1 MYFDYDL
8 SSHSFF
14 DRVDLCVE
22 RVGDEDV
29 TATLFR
35 DGDTV
40 TSTLLTRPARR
51 GLLRLTCDLGADRV
65 EVSGARVALAYSW
78 NSRRVIDDG
87 VTTFAPQSPSGRA
100 RAHITPPTG
109 WLNDPNGLC
118 FFRGVYHVFYQFT
131 PYSPHWDVMHWGHAV
146 SSDLIHWR
154 NLPIFLV
161 PQADLME
168 DSPLTGGAFSGSA
181 LPLDTHGRP
190 CDGHDAERLLIALTR
205 HRENANEPESVIET
219 QTILET
225 SDGVLPGAETTVLV
239 GGDDVGRDWRDPKL
253 VVDDDGVHMVLATT
267 IDRAC
272 ARARTA
278 LDPGD
283 GEFTRSATSSDSQP
297 EPPSVER
304 LPAIVSYLHATG
316 EPWTSGWSNEGAL
329 VADVGLAGSTTLECP
344 DVVTV
349 DGRRYALA
357 GIMHYRR
364 AGGAFQPVRWY
375 DLDSNPTVTGW
386 LDEGDSFYA
395 SQTLV
400 ESDRILAWGW
410 LADWQ
415 GRRDVLDHLNQGV
428 LSLPRE
434 VVVTKRGLGMI
445 PAREIRALI
454 SSAPPA
460 TSECSSTYALDMCA
474 SIIDDV
480 TITFSES
487 ASVPVLRIRQGNVML
502 TRPDGSHCHAELTH
516 VHSLTAIYDRGVV
529 EVFVN
534 HGEATFSCLGNDL
547 CDTSSLRLEGLSDE
561 VSCRIVDLSSFF
573 ERQ

>member
-1 MYFDYDL
+1 MHFDYDL
-8 SSHSFF
+8 STHTFF
-14 DRVDLCVE
+14 DHVDLCVE
-22 RVGDEDV
+22 RVDDEDV
-29 TATLFR
+29 IATLFR
-35 DGDTV
+35 NGDTV
-40 TSTLLTRPARR
+40 TSTLLAQPLRR
-51 GLLRLTCDLGADRV
+51 GLLRLSCPCGADRV
-65 EVSGARVALAYSW
+65 KVSGARVALAYSW
-78 NSRRVIDDG
+78 DSKRVIDNG
-87 VTTFAPQSPSGRA
+87 VTTFAPQSPAGRA

-146 SSDLIHWR
+146 SSDLTHWR

-181 LPLDTHGRP
+181 LPLDAHGRP
-190 CDGHDAERLLIALTR
+190 CDGRDAERLLIALTR
-205 HRENANEPESVIET
+205 HREDPRISGSMIET
-219 QTILET
+219 QAILET
-225 SDGVLPGAETTVLV
+225 RDGVLPETETTVLV

-272 ARARTA
+272 ARAQTA

-283 GEFTRSATSSDSQP
+283 GEFTLSAKPSDSQP
-297 EPPSVER
+297 ESPSVER
-304 LPAIVSYLHATG
+304 LPAIVSYFHAAH
-316 EPWTSGWSNEGAL
+316 EPWTSGWSSEGAL
-329 VADVGLAGSTTLECP
+329 VADAGLAVSTTLECP

-349 DGRRYALA
+349 SGRRYALA

-364 AGGAFQPVRWY
+364 ASGAFQPVRWY
-375 DLDSNPTVTGW
+375 DLDSDSTVTGW
-386 LDEGDSFYA
+386 FDEGDSFYA

-410 LADWQ
+410 LADWND
-415 GRRDVLDHLNQGV
+415 RRHALDHLNQGV

-434 VVVTKRGLGMI
+434 LVVTKRGLGMI
-445 PAREIRALI
+445 PAREVHALI
-454 SSAPPA
+454 SSAPA
-460 TSECSSTYALDMCA
+460 AACECSSTYALDMHA
-474 SIIDDV
+474 TIIDNV

-487 ASVPVLRIRQGNVML
+487 ASVPVLTIRQGKVAL
-502 TRPDGSHCHAELTH
+502 TRPDGSDCHVELDH
-516 VHSLTAIYDRGVV
+516 VHNLTAFYDRGVV

-534 HGEATFSCLGNDL
+534 HGEATFSCLGNDPS
-547 CDTSSLRLEGLSDE
+547 DASSLRLEGLTDE
-561 VSCRIVDLSSFF
+561 ISCRIVDLSSVFG
-573 ERQ
+573 